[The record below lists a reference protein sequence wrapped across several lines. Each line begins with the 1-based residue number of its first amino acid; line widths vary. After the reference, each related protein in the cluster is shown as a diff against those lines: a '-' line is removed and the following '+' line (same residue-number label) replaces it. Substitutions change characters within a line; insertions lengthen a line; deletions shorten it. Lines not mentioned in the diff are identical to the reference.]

1 MTFMFMNRRRVAVA
15 VAITVVAAG
24 AVVGAVANAA
34 GQRHAAATTGIAA
47 THAFRGT
54 PALNK
59 LKVQTALPATVASY
73 VQQLATFDHSDA
85 AQARAAV
92 RLARSSSSL
101 QSTVYT
107 FTDGRGNACVVV
119 SGETGFCNPDGG
131 TPTPGINWSIGGGD
145 SQNPDRLIAIYSS
158 DVSAVTLTA
167 DGVAVPVAMS
177 NNIAYAEFP
186 ASSKQTVLTITYI
199 DGSSRTINTNLTP
212 FKG

>member
-1 MTFMFMNRRRVAVA
+1 MTLATRRRATVVVVVAAVA
-15 VAITVVAAG
+15 VG

-34 GQRHAAATTGIAA
+34 QRHGEAKTGIAA

-59 LKVQTALPATVASY
+59 LKVQAALPATVASY
-73 VQQLATFDHSDA
+73 VRQLAAFDHSDA
-85 AQARAAV
+85 ARALAGV
-92 RLARSSSSL
+92 HLARSGANL
-101 QSTVYT
+101 QSTVYS
-107 FTDGRGNACVVV
+107 FNDDRGNACVVV

-145 SQNPDRLIAIYSS
+145 SQNPDRLIAVYSS

-167 DGVAVPVAMS
+167 DGASLPIAMS
-177 NNIAYAEFP
+177 NNIAYGEFP
-186 ASSKQTVLTITYI
+186 ASTKQTVLTVTYI
-199 DGSSRTINTNLTP
+199 DGTSRTINTNLTP